1 MLTRKECQ
9 HCAVV
14 IRDFYLWNWMPL
26 GHLFYNRLIV
36 LFTILFLLL
45 LRLFLF
51 TAYLHFPLCL

>member
-1 MLTRKECQ
+1 MLTWKECQ
-9 HCAVV
+9 HSAVV
-14 IRDFYLWNWMPL
+14 TRDFYLWDWMPL
-26 GHLFYNRLIV
+26 DYLFYNDLIV